1 MNTIEDR
8 IREATRAAAGTVPPD
23 SVPPLTLPAGR
34 PSRLRR
40 RRRAAQAPG
49 PMWVGG
55 LAPVAAA
62 LAVVAIAIAVVTISH
77 TKSGSPASTV
87 SGPAEAER
95 VKPGPP
101 ISMYV
106 KSGQVPPYYVAITS
120 HGNPN
125 FNPSYAVVKETVSG
139 KTLETITPP
148 DGGTIAA
155 VTAAADNRTFVLDEQ
170 HWVTGN
176 QMSQARTFYLSRLNS
191 SGQLGSLTKLPMS
204 VPSGEMVTGLAL
216 SPSGRQ
222 LAIAVQPDNVKN
234 EPSLQEIR
242 LYTLGTGAVR
252 TWSGNGTIGSG
263 PDDARSVSWTADG
276 RTLAFDWIGN
286 NAGTEGVRL
295 LNVGAHGSSLLAD
308 SRLATSLTS
317 PQQQAGFPSKPL
329 DTSTASRGEPGSSVV
344 PNAPRLF
351 PQVTMPAAPTP
362 PALACQED
370 SIITP
375 DGSAIV
381 CGAIQEVNPK
391 EVRTGS
397 GLALQRGAGT
407 GFFEYSTATGKV
419 TRILGHWTFGNV
431 GALSVEV
438 LWSSRSGSVLIGV
451 IPTAGD
457 GQVGVIS
464 GNTFTPISAQVA
476 DVAALSGA
484 W

>member
-8 IREATRAAAGTVPPD
+8 IRAAARAAADTVPPD
-23 SVPPLTLPAGR
+23 SVPPLRLPAGR
-34 PSRLRR
+34 PSRFHWRR
-40 RRRAAQAPG
+40 DSRSSGVVWAGR
-49 PMWVGG
+49 

-62 LAVVAIAIAVVTISH
+62 LAVVAIVISVVTLSR
-77 TKSGSPASTV
+77 TGSESSSSTSTAAPGGV
-87 SGPAEAER
+87 T
-95 VKPGPP
+95 PGPP
-101 ISMYV
+101 ISTYV

-125 FNPSYAVVKETVSG
+125 FNSSYAVVQETVSG
-139 KTLETITPP
+139 TTLATITAAA
-148 DGGTIAA
+148 DGTIVA
-155 VTAAADNRTFVLDEQ
+155 VTAAADDRTFVLDEQ
-170 HWVTGN
+170 HGVTDN
-176 QMSQARTFYLSRLNS
+176 QSFQARTFVMVRLNS
-191 SGQLGSLTKLPMS
+191 SGQPVSLNKLPIS
-204 VPSGEMVTGLAL
+204 VPSGEMMTGLAL

-234 EPSLQEIR
+234 EPNLQEIR

-286 NAGTEGVRL
+286 NAGTEVVRL
-295 LNVGAHGSSLLAD
+295 LNVGGHGSSLLAD

-317 PQQQAGFPSKPL
+317 PQQQTAFPSRPL
-329 DTSTASRGEPGSSVV
+329 DTGTASRGEPGSSVV
-344 PNAPRLF
+344 PNASHLF
-351 PQVTMPAAPTP
+351 PQITLPATATP

-381 CGAIQEVNPK
+381 CSAIQALNAKEVN
-391 EVRTGS
+391 TGT
-397 GLALQRGAGT
+397 GLTLQRGAGT

-419 TRILGHWTFGNV
+419 THVLGYWTFGNV
-431 GALSVEV
+431 GALSVDV
-438 LWSSRSGSVLIGV
+438 LWSNPSGSVLIAV
-451 IPTAGD
+451 IPTAANGRM
-457 GQVGVIS
+457 GVIS
-464 GNTFTPISAQVA
+464 GNTFTPIPAPVA
-476 DVAALSGA
+476 GVAPLSGA